1 MGMEHGIPSM
11 ASASLVPWA
20 SSAEGWAGLIFRQ
33 TGLRGP
39 AGRMRVDDEVGQP
52 PFERAASDAP
62 ESFEALFNAR
72 REEVVRV
79 CRRLLGPGGSHEDAC
94 HEVFLRARAAF
105 GDYDGDRSFRP
116 WLLAI
121 ARHHCIDLLRRR
133 GTEGRLF
140 QAGDLAPGDR
150 ADPGPSPLRK
160 LIGAEARAGVLD
172 ALEGLP
178 EKYRLPLV
186 LRYYGDIDYAEIA
199 ETVGATPA
207 QVGTLLFR
215 AKQQLRRRLTGT
227 ER

>member
-1 MGMEHGIPSM
+1 MGMDYGIQRLASPSL
-11 ASASLVPWA
+11 APWA
-20 SSAEGWAGLIFRQ
+20 LSAGGWAGLIFCQ
-33 TGLRGP
+33 AGLRGP

-52 PFERAASDAP
+52 PFEGAASNAP
-62 ESFEALFNAR
+62 ESFEALFTTR
-72 REEVVRV
+72 REEVARV

-105 GDYDGDRSFRP
+105 GDYDGGRPFRP

-121 ARHHCIDLLRRR
+121 ARHFCIDQLRRSS
-133 GTEGRLF
+133 TEGRLF

-150 ADPGPSPLRK
+150 ADPGPPPLRK

-186 LRYYGDIDYAEIA
+186 LRYYGDLDYAEIA

-215 AKQQLRRRLTGT
+215 AKQQLRRQLTGAG
-227 ER
+227 R